1 MDLKLSGKVAVITG
15 GSLGI
20 GRAIATEL
28 ASEQVNVVIVARD
41 ADRVATAARDISR
54 ETNGSVIGCA
64 GDMTRQEDIAKAM
77 MAARDAFGR
86 VDILVNNAGA
96 SPMGKIADT
105 ADAVWEKSLDL
116 KLLGYVRCA
125 RDVLPEMRAR
135 RWGRIINI
143 IGRSGHQ
150 PRASYVVGG
159 AVNAALLNFTLAL
172 AEDCARD
179 NVLVTGVNPGP
190 VQTTRWD
197 TLVAQSANIS
207 GQDAAAANSSAIASV
222 PLGRVGQP
230 DEVSG
235 LVAFLCSDRASFITG
250 TCINIDGGGTRCI

>member
-1 MDLKLSGKVAVITG
+1 MDLNLSGKVAVVTG

-20 GRAIATEL
+20 GRAIAAEL
-28 ASEQVNVVIVARD
+28 AAEGADVAIVARD
-41 ADRVATAARDISR
+41 AERLEATAQDLSR
-54 ETNGSVIGCA
+54 QSNRRVIACA
-64 GDMTRQEDIAKAM
+64 GDMTQPDDIARV
-77 MAARDAFGR
+77 MAATREAFGHI
-86 VDILVNNAGA
+86 DILVNNAGA
-96 SPMGKIADT
+96 SPMGRIADT

-125 RDVLPEMRAR
+125 RDVLPEMRTR
-135 RWGRIINI
+135 RWGRIINV

-150 PRASYVVGG
+150 PRATYVVGG

-172 AEDCARD
+172 AEDCAPD

-190 VQTTRWD
+190 VQTSRWD
-197 TLVAQSANIS
+197 TLVSQSAAIA
-207 GQDAAAANSSAIASV
+207 GKDPAAANTAAIASV

-230 DEVSG
+230 EEISG